1 MKKNKI
7 RDVAVG
13 HTPELEVHPEAPV
26 NEYYIDIA
34 NKFKT
39 AKFIFI
45 IILVVFM
52 LFMISVFRSDV
63 TLENFKYLVRFF
75 SSANTVYSG
84 NFENIYYDTTGVV
97 DVDIFNGD
105 LITVKSDSIDLY
117 DMNGSNVASYDI
129 SQVTPTVVSRGKYML
144 VYDLGGN
151 NAQLF
156 NNFSQLTAQTYD
168 YPISCAAVSGEGMYA
183 IVTKSLD
190 YQSVI
195 HLYDHNFNLIS
206 KIYKDKY
213 ITDIKIDQVGKR
225 LLCTSVLAENGRF
238 TSEIMTYEPYTDEE
252 ESNLSLPGS
261 FAVRCGFFSNGGY
274 CVLADTALIFFDKT
288 NTQVSSYPLG
298 NNVPTDCLILDEY
311 AVLCYNENIVSSDSR
326 VLVFRP
332 NGEILCDTTVDDK
345 ILDTASYME
354 HLYILTDGKLDSI
367 DTVTGEQRS
376 CTVEGSATGVYVCD
390 KNSVVIDYS
399 NMAKAYKIVELFAE
413 GEEKKK

>member
-1 MKKNKI
+1 MKKAKI
-7 RDVAVG
+7 RDIDLG
-13 HTPELEVHPEAPV
+13 RTPELEVHPEAPV

-39 AKFIFI
+39 AKFIVI
-45 IILVVFM
+45 ILLVVFM

-84 NFENIYYDTTGVV
+84 GYENIYYDTTGVMDV
-97 DVDIFNGD
+97 DVFNGD
-105 LITVKSDSIDLY
+105 LVTVKNDSVDLY

-129 SQVTPTVVSRGKYML
+129 SQITPTVVSRGKYML

-168 YPISCAAVSGEGMYA
+168 YPISCAAVSGEGMHA
-183 IVTKSLD
+183 VVTKSLD

-213 ITDIKIDQVGKR
+213 ITDIRIDSSGKK
-225 LLCTSVLAENGRF
+225 LVCTSVLAEGGRY
-238 TSEIMTYEPYTDEE
+238 TSEVMTYEPYTDKE
-252 ESNLSLPGS
+252 ESKLALPGS
-261 FAVRCGFFSNGGY
+261 FAVRCGFFSDGGY
-274 CVLADTALIFFDKT
+274 AALADTALLFFDKDNNQT
-288 NTQVSSYPLG
+288 ESYPLTG
-298 NNVPTDCLILDEY
+298 IVPTDCLILDDY
-311 AVLCYNENIVSSDSR
+311 AVLCYNENIVGSQSR
-326 VLVFRP
+326 VLVFSTK
-332 NGEILCDTTVDDK
+332 GEILMDTTVDDK

-354 HLYILTDGKLDSI
+354 NLYILTDGKITSLNMQ
-367 DTVTGEQRS
+367 TGEQLS
-376 CTVEGSATGVYVCD
+376 AKVEGSATGVYMCD
-390 KNSVVIDYS
+390 KNSIVIDYS
-399 NMAKAYKIVELFAE
+399 NMAKALKTAE
-413 GEEKKK
+413 IFTEEEGNK